1 MDHMTTYKL
10 WKIFDNFVFMKQ
22 DKGRSVVMMDE
33 NKCTEKCLQWLIKK
47 WLSKMIIDP
56 TKLIETKIQRFLTKN
71 EEQTYDAGIL
81 SVIMYRFLSWE
92 MLWYR
97 L

>member
-1 MDHMTTYKL
+1 
-10 WKIFDNFVFMKQ
+10 
-22 DKGRSVVMMDE
+22 
-33 NKCTEKCLQWLIKK
+33 
-47 WLSKMIIDP
+47 MIIDP